1 MIKFS
6 LICADGHRF
15 ESWFQNG
22 DAFESQAA
30 AELISCPYCG
40 GAKVSKAIMA
50 PAIARR
56 CTPPSLHPVSLAEQ
70 QGKAGM
76 EAVQVAP
83 EPSEAGGAVANA
95 TDVRELRDSL
105 AEQKELR
112 ALLTRL
118 HQEIADKAENVGA
131 RFVEEV
137 HKIRDGIIEPRPI
150 YGEATVAEAR
160 DLIEDGVDILPL
172 PPLPETWN

>member
-1 MIKFS
+1 MIKFA

-22 DAFESQAA
+22 DAFERQAA

-40 GAKVSKAIMA
+40 GVRVSKAIMA

-56 CTPPSLHPVSLAEQ
+56 CTPPSMLLLPLAEQ
-70 QGKAGM
+70 QSNTEMDTVRG
-76 EAVQVAP
+76 AP
-83 EPSEAGGAVANA
+83 EPSEVGGVVARVA
-95 TDVRELRDSL
+95 DVRELRESL

-112 ALLTRL
+112 AFITRL
-118 HQEIADKAENVGA
+118 HQEIVDKAENVGA

-160 DLIEDGVDILPL
+160 DLIEEGVDILPL